1 MKENK
6 LETILNLF
14 EGSEIRSILDTEKEE
29 YYFSIVDVISALIN
43 AKIPRNYWNDLKRK
57 LVAEESKLHE
67 KIVQLKIET
76 KDGKLRITDI
86 NIEELSKLWY
96 SEARFNCLEIT
107 K

>member
-6 LETILNLF
+6 LETISNFF
-14 EGSEIRSILDTEKEE
+14 EGSEIRSIWDNEKEE

-43 AKIPRNYWNDLKRK
+43 AKIPRNYWSDLKRK
-57 LVAEESKLHE
+57 LVAEGSKLHE
-67 KIVQLKIET
+67 KIVQLKLKSK
-76 KDGKLRITDI
+76 KDKRTYI

-96 SEARFNCLEIT
+96 SEARFDCLEIT

>member
-57 LVAEESKLHE
+57 LVAEGCELHE
-67 KIVQLKIET
+67 KIVQLKLKSK
-76 KDGKLRITDI
+76 KDKRTYI

-96 SEARFNCLEIT
+96 SEARFNCLGIT